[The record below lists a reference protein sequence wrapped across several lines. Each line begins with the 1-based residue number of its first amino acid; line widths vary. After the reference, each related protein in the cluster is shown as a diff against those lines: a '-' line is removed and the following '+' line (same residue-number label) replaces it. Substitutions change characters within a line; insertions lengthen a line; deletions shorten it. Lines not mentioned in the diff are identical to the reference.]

1 MGSILGLDVGTTT
14 VTALILDTASGRV
27 SSVVTIPNESETTS
41 VTDRAL
47 GRSEWDAHHM
57 LKLATQAISGLST
70 KNALK
75 GIGVTGQ
82 QQGCQLLDRAG
93 GPIGPL
99 ISWQDRRAAEPA
111 DCVGGS
117 SMYSQFAVWGL

>member
-47 GRSEWDAHHM
+47 GRSEWDADHM
-57 LKLATQAISGLST
+57 LKLATQAMSGLST

-75 GIGVTGQ
+75 AIGVTGQ
-82 QQGCQLLDRAG
+82 MHGMLMVSPSGQPVSPFTGWAWISTICPGLSLPDLQQERSAIRA
-93 GPIGPL
+93 L
-99 ISWQDRRAAEPA
+99 
-111 DCVGGS
+111 
-117 SMYSQFAVWGL
+117 